1 MTYEEMDYKRIVE
14 DQTKEILTVGMNILT
29 NADIQNKYE
38 YRSTYREILEIIDSA
53 SFIKA
58 PIEYM
63 QLKLKFS
70 KYIKAYKKQNK
81 KYRWNYKTFI
91 KTCIFSLIIALTVW
105 FCISYMDVLANNLS
119 ANENTHSWN
128 MIRLLFTKSL

>member
-1 MTYEEMDYKRIVE
+1 MKMNKE
-14 DQTKEILTVGMNILT
+14 QTKEILTVGMNILT
-29 NADIQNKYE
+29 NANIQNKYE
-38 YRSTYREILEIIDSA
+38 YRSTYREIMEIIHSA

-63 QLKLKFS
+63 QLRLRFY

-91 KTCIFSLIIALTVW
+91 RTCIFSLIIALVVW
-105 FCISYMDVLANNLS
+105 FCISYMDILANNLN
-119 ANENTHSWN
+119 ANEDTHSWN
-128 MIRLLFTKSL
+128 IIKILVNKSL